1 MSREAEN
8 AELLKNLI
16 VNLDKLNEVD
26 FVHCVD
32 VTNTL
37 LLADISKSLAILAD
51 QKKEEKP

>member
-16 VNLDKLNEVD
+16 VNLDKIKEVD
-26 FVHCVD
+26 FVHCVE

>member
-16 VNLDKLNEVD
+16 VNSNKLDEVD
-26 FVHCVD
+26 FVHCVE

-37 LLADISKSLAILAD
+37 ILADISKSLAILAD